1 MSVSQSAPVY
11 RHRCSLGPQ
20 FLNSVLSSI
29 GGGASQS
36 QSQSGRAA
44 PSQAPAA
51 KPTQTPRV
59 GGSSNGV
66 SSTTVPK
73 RKAEG
78 EPASIPAKA
87 ARRDTDPSRSN
98 PVSRTGTASPVVK
111 PATPATSSSMP
122 YRGTAQPS
130 GSASIARKPTTY
142 ASVAKSGSST
152 TTAKPAAKPVVKPSP
167 AVAAVQAPPGPAPK
181 KGSYQE
187 ILARAKAAQQAQPP
201 VGAIKHKPVEKLTKK
216 ERLALEE
223 KNKQA
228 AAAAKDPKL
237 ALKQG
242 LKGAAK
248 SVDAKA
254 GEPAK
259 EKKKAPDLGYQGT
272 MRSAP
277 KEPAYQGTMN
287 RGASAAAARKPGL
300 DRGDRSRS
308 GSLGPRPAEKRY
320 RYYGEDE
327 DDEEDYDS
335 EGSSDMEAGIF
346 DVDREEQMSLR
357 VARKEDEEA
366 LREEEELKRRKL
378 ERKRMLERMNSQAK
392 KKRAY

>member
-1 MSVSQSAPVY
+1 MS
-11 RHRCSLGPQ
+11 

-29 GGGASQS
+29 GGGAGQS

-66 SSTTVPK
+66 ASATAPK

-78 EPASIPAKA
+78 DPASIATKA
-87 ARRDTDPSRSN
+87 ARKEPESTRSN

-111 PATPATSSSMP
+111 PTTTPNTIP

-130 GSASIARKPTTY
+130 GTVNPARKPTFV
-142 ASVAKSGSST
+142 ASS
-152 TTAKPAAKPVVKPSP
+152 AKPSASTAAAKPVSKPAP
-167 AVAAVQAPPGPAPK
+167 VAAASSSGPAPK

-187 ILARAKAAQQAQPP
+187 ILARAKAAQQAKAP
-201 VGAIKHKPVEKLTKK
+201 VGAIKHKPVEKLSKK
-216 ERLALEE
+216 DRLALEE

-237 ALKQG
+237 AHKLG
-242 LKGAAK
+242 LKGQ
-248 SVDAKA
+248 AKA
-254 GEPAK
+254 VDPKVVETAK

-272 MRSAP
+272 MRPAP

-287 RGASAAAARKPGL
+287 RGLSARKPGL

-308 GSLGPRPAEKRY
+308 GSLGPKPAEKRY
-320 RYYGEDE
+320 RYYDEDE
-327 DDEEDYDS
+327 DEDEEDYDS

-346 DVDREEQMSLR
+346 DVDKEEEMALR
-357 VARKEDEEA
+357 IARKEDEEA
-366 LREEEELKRRKL
+366 LREEEELKRKKA
-378 ERKRMLERMNSQAK
+378 ERKKMLERMNSQAK
-392 KKRAY
+392 KKKAY

>member
-1 MSVSQSAPVY
+1 MS
-11 RHRCSLGPQ
+11 

-29 GGGASQS
+29 GGGAGQS

-44 PSQAPAA
+44 PSQAPVT

-59 GGSSNGV
+59 GGPSNGV
-66 SSTTVPK
+66 SSTTAPK

-78 EPASIPAKA
+78 EPASVPAKA
-87 ARRDTDPSRSN
+87 VRRDLDPSRSN
-98 PVSRTGTASPVVK
+98 PVSRTSTASPVVK
-111 PATPATSSSMP
+111 PATPASSSSMP

-130 GSASIARKPTTY
+130 GSAVARKPTTY
-142 ASVAKSGSST
+142 ASVAKSGPST
-152 TTAKPAAKPVVKPSP
+152 NAAAAKPVPKPVTKPAP
-167 AVAAVQAPPGPAPK
+167 AVSAAPAASGPAPK

-187 ILARAKAAQQAQPP
+187 ILARAKAAQQEKPP
-201 VGAIKHKPVEKLTKK
+201 VGAIKHKPLEKLTKK
-216 ERLALEE
+216 EKLALQE

-242 LKGAAK
+242 LKPGLKGPAK
-248 SVDAKA
+248 GVDAKA
-254 GEPAK
+254 GEAVK

-272 MRSAP
+272 MRGTMRPAA
-277 KEPAYQGTMN
+277 KEPAYQGTMHK
-287 RGASAAAARKPGL
+287 GAAAARRPGL

-308 GSLGPRPAEKRY
+308 GSLGPRPMEKRY
-320 RYYGEDE
+320 RYYED
-327 DDEEDYDS
+327 DDEEEEENYDS

-346 DVDREEQMSLR
+346 DVDQEEQMSLR

-366 LREEEELKRRKL
+366 LREEEALKRKKL
-378 ERKRMLERMNSQAK
+378 ERKQMLERMNSQAK

>member
-1 MSVSQSAPVY
+1 MS
-11 RHRCSLGPQ
+11 

-29 GGGASQS
+29 GGGAGQS
-36 QSQSGRAA
+36 QAQSGRAA
-44 PSQAPAA
+44 PSQAPATN
-51 KPTQTPRV
+51 PTQTPRV
-59 GGSSNGV
+59 GGPSNGV
-66 SSTTVPK
+66 SSTTTPK

-78 EPASIPAKA
+78 EPAAVPAKA
-87 ARRDTDPSRSN
+87 ARRDLDPSRSN

-111 PATPATSSSMP
+111 PAAPASSSSMP

-130 GSASIARKPTTY
+130 GSTITRKPSTY
-142 ASVAKSGSST
+142 ASVAKSGPSAT
-152 TTAKPAAKPVVKPSP
+152 TIAKPAPKPVTKPSP
-167 AVAAVQAPPGPAPK
+167 AVTTVQAAAGPAPK

-187 ILARAKAAQQAQPP
+187 ILARAKAAQQEKPP
-201 VGAIKHKPVEKLTKK
+201 VGAIKHKPLEKLTKK
-216 ERLALEE
+216 EKLALHE

-242 LKGAAK
+242 LKPGLKGPAK
-248 SVDAKA
+248 GVDAKA

-272 MRSAP
+272 MRGAMRP
-277 KEPAYQGTMN
+277 AAKEPAYQGTMHK
-287 RGASAAAARKPGL
+287 GAAAVRRPGL

-308 GSLGPRPAEKRY
+308 GSLGPRPPVEKRY
-320 RYYGEDE
+320 RYVE
-327 DDEEDYDS
+327 DDEEEEDYES

-346 DVDREEQMSLR
+346 DVDQEEQMSLR

-366 LREEEELKRRKL
+366 LREEEALKRKKL
-378 ERKRMLERMNSQAK
+378 ERKQMLERMNSQAK